1 MGREVGGRFR
11 SQGRYI
17 YLWLI
22 NAECMTETNT
32 ILQSNN
38 PSIKKLNIYITE
50 KKGKKTQYGSGPQ
63 SNSPCSY
70 NFVCDQLGEPDTNR
84 GDMGAMEIMT
94 FTRDQG
100 LGPLLAPGT
109 K

>member
-50 KKGKKTQYGSGPQ
+50 KKGKKT
-63 SNSPCSY
+63 
-70 NFVCDQLGEPDTNR
+70 
-84 GDMGAMEIMT
+84 
-94 FTRDQG
+94 
-100 LGPLLAPGT
+100 
-109 K
+109 

>member
-1 MGREVGGRFR
+1 
-11 SQGRYI
+11 
-17 YLWLI
+17 
-22 NAECMTETNT
+22 MTETNT

-50 KKGKKTQYGSGPQ
+50 KKRKKKKTQYGSGLQ
-63 SNSPCSY
+63 SNSPCSC